1 MATPSSAGERRFA
14 APASGPGPPPR
25 RIQWR
30 SALLP
35 ATPWTALSL
44 RSVIVAPRSPW
55 PRPLVADPDAS
66 HDAKP
71 PFSAVHPAQG
81 PKRPRRQRRRRV
93 RDPAPGRGPA
103 VSPLRRWWIPQ
114 ESQRGR
120 VLTDQAPHRAVPA
133 SGPVAVESPDQPP
146 VSVAELQQ
154 RVGGALTA
162 AFPDQVWLCG
172 EIVGTPAVR
181 GGGVG
186 LAFTLAE
193 SRGSTVITLRAWL
206 GRPYYQQLQQSLGE
220 AAEPGSQGDDRAAAG
235 LGQGE

>member
-103 VSPLRRWWIPQ
+103 VLAAIRPDPAPLP
-114 ESQRGR
+114 GR
-120 VLTDQAPHRAVPA
+120 VKTPHAALVS
-133 SGPVAVESPDQPP
+133 SGCV
-146 VSVAELQQ
+146 
-154 RVGGALTA
+154 
-162 AFPDQVWLCG
+162 
-172 EIVGTPAVR
+172 
-181 GGGVG
+181 
-186 LAFTLAE
+186 
-193 SRGSTVITLRAWL
+193 
-206 GRPYYQQLQQSLGE
+206 
-220 AAEPGSQGDDRAAAG
+220 
-235 LGQGE
+235 